1 MNDRRPGPSPATP
14 LRVVLASCVLATTLV
29 GGARAQT
36 SDPTP
41 AGPTHKPSLLER
53 LRAVQR
59 GEDPTKLI
67 TPPAPARAAAGQDE
81 TAPSRGVLDLLAPTR
96 TSANKT
102 TAGQRSVVDLL
113 QIRGG
118 YAGNALRGLR
128 NDPNPTSPAVDALVE
143 LLNSPAALHAEESL
157 GSPPDV
163 QAYNTSRIP
172 AWAERPGRDGRGRI
186 TELADAS
193 GNRMRFRWDENGF
206 AGMEALA
213 RGPFNPDFTPAGS
226 LRDHPSLG
234 RMSGLPEGMGNP
246 KGLDVFFTHQ
256 NHRPTHVT
264 SPYLDFTQSKI
275 GNNGKRSFMTYDAF
289 GRPVS
294 TWGSDGKLKLHHY
307 GPTGVL
313 LGTYDDKGRLM
324 MLGHDGSG
332 RHHSAFTED
341 ARALTR
347 QSGIG
352 GVYLRGNDGSQ
363 VRSVAGFH
371 GLQPAPQTPSPSTT
385 PQR

>member
-1 MNDRRPGPSPATP
+1 MIATRFSTP
-14 LRVVLASCVLATTLV
+14 TAAAVAFAALIAGTAT
-29 GGARAQT
+29 AQT
-36 SDPTP
+36 PDPAP
-41 AGPTHKPSLLER
+41 HKPSLLER

-59 GEDPTKLI
+59 GEDPTKL
-67 TPPAPARAAAGQDE
+67 TPSKLLDTEVTGSDREKKANG
-81 TAPSRGVLDLLAPTR
+81 GVLDLLKPARPTGATSGEQPR
-96 TSANKT
+96 TIS
-102 TAGQRSVVDLL
+102 DLL

-128 NDPNPTSPAVDALVE
+128 NDPNPASPGVDTLAE
-143 LLNSPAALHAEESL
+143 LMNAPSTLHAEEILS
-157 GSPPDV
+157 SPPDV
-163 QAYNTSRIP
+163 QAFNTSRIP

-186 TELADAS
+186 TEMADAS
-193 GNRMRFRWDENGF
+193 GNRMRFRWNEKGF
-206 AGMEALA
+206 AGLEALP

-226 LRDHPSLG
+226 LRDHPGLG
-234 RMSGLPEGMGNP
+234 RLSGLPEGMGNP

-256 NHRPTHVT
+256 NHRPVHVT
-264 SPYLDFTQSKI
+264 SPYLDATQSKI
-275 GNNGKRSFMTYDAF
+275 GNNGKRAFMTYDAF
-289 GRPVS
+289 GRPLS

-313 LGTYDDKGRLM
+313 LGSYDATGKLM

-332 RHHSAFTED
+332 RHHSAFKHN

-352 GVYLRGNDGSQ
+352 GTYLRGDDGTQ

-371 GLQPAPQTPSPSTT
+371 GVRPAAKPTPAVTPVT